1 MFRSAMSSIAVAY
14 HDHNITLQ
22 LEDLSIA
29 SYYQDNRSAAI
40 PILQRHS
47 SGSSQQVLDWNEET
61 EPNKANDN
69 KSSWMIQLLLE
80 LYLCR

>member
-47 SGSSQQVLDWNEET
+47 
-61 EPNKANDN
+61 
-69 KSSWMIQLLLE
+69 
-80 LYLCR
+80 